1 MPTTA
6 IYEVAFVG
14 TLNGV
19 PVRNTLHFETGSTE
33 CNFIEAGELGG
44 QLITVGI
51 VGDFLDCCPNEYILE
66 SLNIRGIVVP
76 NIDGPGH
83 IPLRGSISPVA
94 TATFVIAE
102 GLGAGT
108 RTGDITA
115 NAAGPM
121 SSFFPKLNPGERA
134 RVCKVYFPGITE
146 SDGEKNL
153 VSSDIRSNM
162 RIFLDALGAGFPIT
176 SGSVVWKALIALTQ
190 TIDDVV
196 SHRTDWR
203 QIVGSAVEYFIAQQ
217 RRRMPPH

>member
-1 MPTTA
+1 
-6 IYEVAFVG
+6 
-14 TLNGV
+14 
-19 PVRNTLHFETGSTE
+19 
-33 CNFIEAGELGG
+33 
-44 QLITVGI
+44 
-51 VGDFLDCCPNEYILE
+51 
-66 SLNIRGIVVP
+66 
-76 NIDGPGH
+76 
-83 IPLRGSISPVA
+83 
-94 TATFVIAE
+94 
-102 GLGAGT
+102 
-108 RTGDITA
+108 
-115 NAAGPM
+115 M